1 MLTMASKVMRG
12 IMEMLRMPMMQTPF
26 SILAIR
32 LAADWLV
39 EVSRLHL
46 VEDLQD
52 EVKNDDNGVETEHAE
67 RIEAVQFRFEAFLGT
82 ATNDVLRMVRVPS
95 KYCWMR
101 S

>member
-1 MLTMASKVMRG
+1 M
-12 IMEMLRMPMMQTPF
+12 
-26 SILAIR
+26 
-32 LAADWLV
+32 
-39 EVSRLHL
+39 
-46 VEDLQD
+46 EDLQD